1 MFNFFRRRT
10 EDETKNKDSKGI
22 IDKLH
27 ERQTVVNKLD
37 FNFEHLNKYLLKCI
51 ASYLSAIYKQDPSL
65 CEKYVTAEFYKEL
78 CKDIEKN
85 RSIFKYSNDYV
96 NIVKAELE
104 DQQIESVNYISSI
117 TIKIE
122 VTAVYHRQ
130 NIFTGTVK
138 KIEEIYTESI
148 LFKYDDNGWRISN
161 ILNQN
166 FKLMNDDTIIR
177 L

>member
-1 MFNFFRRRT
+1 MFNFFKRRD
-10 EDETKNKDSKGI
+10 EDETKDSNGFM
-22 IDKLH
+22 DKLYEH
-27 ERQTVVNKLD
+27 QTVTSKLD

-65 CEKYVTAEFYKEL
+65 CEKFVTTDFYQNV
-78 CKDIEKN
+78 CNDINKN
-85 RSIFKYSNDYV
+85 RNIFKYSNDYV

-104 DQQIESVNYISSI
+104 DQEIESVNYISSI
-117 TIKIE
+117 TIKVE

-130 NIFTGTVK
+130 NIFTGTIK

-148 LFKYDDNGWRISN
+148 LFKFDENGWKISN

-166 FKLMNDDTIIR
+166 FTLMNDDTIIR

>member
-1 MFNFFRRRT
+1 MFDFLKRNK
-10 EDETKNKDSKGI
+10 EDDEGTKNI
-22 IDKLH
+22 MDKLH
-27 ERQTVVNKLD
+27 ERQTVINKLD

-51 ASYLSAIYKQDPSL
+51 AAYLSAVYKQDPSL
-65 CEKYVTAEFYKEL
+65 CEKYVTTDFYQGL
-78 CKDIEKN
+78 CQDVQKN
-85 RSIFKYSNDYV
+85 KNIFKYSNDFV

-117 TIKIE
+117 TIGVE

-130 NIFTGTVK
+130 NIFTGTIK

-148 LFKYDDNGWRISN
+148 QFKFDDNGWKINS

-166 FKLMNDDTIIR
+166 YKLMNDDIIIR

>member
-1 MFNFFRRRT
+1 MFNFFKRR
-10 EDETKNKDSKGI
+10 DKNETKDSKGI
-22 IDKLH
+22 MDKLH
-27 ERQTVVNKLD
+27 ERQTVINKLD

-51 ASYLSAIYKQDPSL
+51 ASYLSAIYKQNPSL
-65 CEKYVTAEFYKEL
+65 CEKYVTADFYENL
-78 CKDIEKN
+78 CHDIDKSKN
-85 RSIFKYSNDYV
+85 IFKYSNDYV

-104 DQQIESVNYISSI
+104 DQKIESVNYISSI

-130 NIFTGTVK
+130 NLFTGTIK

-148 LFKYDDNGWRISN
+148 LFKFDDNGWKIFN

>member
-1 MFNFFRRRT
+1 MFNFLKRRD
-10 EDETKNKDSKGI
+10 EDGAKDSNELM
-22 IDKLH
+22 DKLH
-27 ERQTVVNKLD
+27 ERQTVTSKLD

-65 CEKYVTAEFYKEL
+65 CEKFVTTDFYQTI
-78 CKDIEKN
+78 CHDIDKN
-85 RSIFKYSNDYV
+85 KSIFKYSNDYV

-117 TIKIE
+117 TIKVEI
-122 VTAVYHRQ
+122 TAVYHRQ
-130 NIFTGTVK
+130 NIFTGTIK

-148 LFKYDDNGWRISN
+148 LFKFDENGWKISN

-166 FKLMNDDTIIR
+166 FTLMNDDTIIR